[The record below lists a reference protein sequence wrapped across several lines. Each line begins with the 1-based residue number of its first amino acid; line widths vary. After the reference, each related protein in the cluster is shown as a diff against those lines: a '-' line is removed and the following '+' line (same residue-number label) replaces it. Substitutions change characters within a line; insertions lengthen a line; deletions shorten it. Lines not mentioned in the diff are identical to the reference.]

1 MTLRRDS
8 IIVCALVVCGA
19 LGMAAAPAGAQRLP
33 PTIRL
38 EAGSLNHGDVFR
50 ATMALGVSVGWPRSP
65 QGTFLLRY
73 IRQSQDDAGTDVG
86 RHARSWLMAS
96 WEHAFGAPALYKRQA
111 LVRFGAGLLF
121 RPALHVAPVAG
132 AGLGLR
138 YELARHWSLLANI
151 EDDAALLTS
160 QNATVCDPFRGCVTY
175 HFDTEFEHNLGLMIS
190 GEWTR

>member
-1 MTLRRDS
+1 MTSRQS
-8 IIVCALVVCGA
+8 VIVRALVICGA
-19 LGMAAAPAGAQRLP
+19 FGMAASPAGAQRP
-33 PTIRL
+33 PSIVRL

-50 ATMALGVSVGWPRSP
+50 ATMALGASVGWPSSA

-73 IRQSQDDAGTDVG
+73 VRQSQDDAGTDVG

-111 LVRFGAGLLF
+111 LVRFGAGLMF
-121 RPALHVAPVAG
+121 RPMLHVAPVAG

-138 YELARHWSLLANI
+138 YELARHWSLLAHI
-151 EDDAALLTS
+151 EDDAALLTA
-160 QNATVCDPFRGCVTY
+160 QNATVCDQFRGCVTY
-175 HFDTEFEHNLGLMIS
+175 HFDTGLEHNLGLMIS

>member
-1 MTLRRDS
+1 MTSRRGS
-8 IIVCALVVCGA
+8 IIVCALAIFGA
-19 LGMAAAPAGAQRLP
+19 FGMVAPPAGAQRLP
-33 PTIRL
+33 STVRL

-50 ATMALGVSVGWPRSP
+50 ATMALGASVGWQRSP
-65 QGTFLLRY
+65 QGTFLVRY
-73 IRQSQDDAGTDVG
+73 VRQSQADAGTDVG

-121 RPALHVAPVAG
+121 RPVLHVAPVAG

-138 YELARHWSLLANI
+138 YELARHWSLLANL

-160 QNATVCDPFRGCVTY
+160 QNATVCDQFRGCVTY
-175 HFDTEFEHNLGLMIS
+175 HFDTELEHNLGLMIS